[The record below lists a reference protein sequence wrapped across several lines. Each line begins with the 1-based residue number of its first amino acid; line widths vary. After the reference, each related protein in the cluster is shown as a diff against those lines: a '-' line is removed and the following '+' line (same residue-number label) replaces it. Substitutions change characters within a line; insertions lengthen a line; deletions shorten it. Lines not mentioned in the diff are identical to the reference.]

1 MFNTQVPHSSLILEV
16 AEVLHLVT
24 NVQLLNTFHIE
35 MSNLYVLAFEFLDKF
50 PITHFVT
57 KAIQVIW

>member
-16 AEVLHLVT
+16 LHLVA
-24 NVQLLNTFHIE
+24 NVQLLNTFYNE

-50 PITHFVT
+50 TITNFVT